1 MCALF
6 YRNHFIFIQLGI
18 FVCKLHVSSDHI
30 NLTRTKHELHTN
42 NGQFIITVPK
52 AIAESMQWKKGTE
65 LEFVSVGSDLILQ
78 KVTK

>member
-1 MCALF
+1 MKDNSL
-6 YRNHFIFIQLGI
+6 ILLQ
-18 FVCKLHVSSDHI
+18 
-30 NLTRTKHELHTN
+30 TN

-65 LEFVSVGSDLILQ
+65 LEFLSVGSDLILQ